1 MLDEGELLAALEPAL
16 LVEGSLPGK
25 LAVARR
31 IVRRRSS
38 IYVVGVENAG
48 SVASSWVVKRP
59 SVEGG
64 RLGIRGPM
72 DAAGQYA
79 ALQRLYDFLATGDPR
94 FTAPRPV
101 ALLPE
106 LEALVMEFVQGRS
119 VWDLAVPS
127 ALLRPAALREG
138 VRTAALA
145 LRHLHTNQ
153 PRGTEPVDLAEVE
166 AEAEATSRGALQSI
180 GVQVRDGWYRRSGQR
195 SVPGKLVLLHGD
207 WAPENVLLDHEKVYL
222 LDPELTDYGWPEHD
236 LARFLLMLWDRS
248 IFVGFGAL
256 QGSRRLRH
264 DLTSIFLTT
273 YYGYGEPVSPLL
285 RPLLLREVSQ
295 RWAVRHQGADR
306 GSAPALQARVLLLR
320 QYFGGLVA
328 EVTDPRR
335 STSLSSTS

>member
-1 MLDEGELLAALEPAL
+1 MLDEGELLVNLERALSA
-16 LVEGSLPGK
+16 EGGVPGT

-38 IYVVGVENAG
+38 IYVVGVEDGG

-59 SVEGG
+59 SAGAG

-72 DAAGQYA
+72 DAAEQYA
-79 ALQRLYDFLATGDPR
+79 ALQRLYNFLAAGDAR

-106 LEALVMEFVQGRS
+106 LEALVMEFVEGRS

-153 PRGTEPVDLAEVE
+153 PRGTEPVDLVEVE
-166 AEAEATSRGALQSI
+166 AEAAATSREALRSI
-180 GVQVRDGWYRRSGQR
+180 GVRAQDGWYRPSGQL
-195 SVPGKLVLLHGD
+195 SVSGKLVLLHGD
-207 WAPENVLLDHEKVYL
+207 WAPENVLLDDDRVYL

-248 IFVGFGAL
+248 IFVALGAAPRVR
-256 QGSRRLRH
+256 QLRQ
-264 DLTSIFLTT
+264 DLTSVFLTT
-273 YYGYGEPVSPLL
+273 YYGSEPVSPLL

-295 RWAVRHQGADR
+295 RWAVRHQGVDR
-306 GSAPALQARVLLLR
+306 SSALALPTRLLLIR
-320 QYFGGLVA
+320 YYFGGLVG
-328 EVTDPRR
+328 EISDPHR
-335 STSLSSTS
+335 SASLS